1 MDTLHA
7 WLTLHLTEG
16 LGPGTCR
23 KLVSHFGGPEEVL
36 AADERELL
44 HVKGVGEKI
53 ASALRRRPSP
63 ETVEQEAETAWESG
77 ISLIPWDSA
86 AYPQLLKEI
95 HNPPT
100 MLYVRGKS
108 AALCKAGVALV
119 GSRAASTYGRR
130 IAESMARSLA
140 GYGITVIS
148 GMAHGID
155 SAAHHGALSGG
166 GETIAVLGCG
176 VDVVY
181 PQQNKKLYD
190 EIAEGGAVVS
200 EYPLGTQ
207 PENYRFPARNR
218 IISGLSLGVVV
229 VEAATRSGS
238 LITAEMALEQGREVF
253 AVPGRIDSVKSAG
266 CHRILQE
273 GAKLVHSVADIVNE
287 LPLHMNTGNTA
298 RCEMKKGPAP
308 ALRMEEEHVLSCL
321 DVYPQNIEDIIGA
334 TGLPAPTVNQALLH
348 LELHGLIEVLPGRQ
362 YLKVESIYGVA

>member
-36 AADERELL
+36 AADEQEILRIR
-44 HVKGVGEKI
+44 GIGEKT
-53 ASALRRRPSP
+53 ASSLRRRPSP
-63 ETVEQEAETAWESG
+63 EIVAEEVEKARKSG
-77 ISLIPWDSA
+77 ISLVPWDSA

-100 MLYVRGKS
+100 MLYVKGRT
-108 AALCKAGVALV
+108 AALGRSGVALV
-119 GSRAASTYGRR
+119 GSRAASSYGRR
-130 IAESMARSLA
+130 VAESLARSLA
-140 GYGITVIS
+140 GHGITVIS

-155 SAAHHGALSGG
+155 AAAHHGALAGG

-181 PQQNKKLYD
+181 PPQNKMLYE
-190 EIAEGGAVVS
+190 EIAGAGAVVS

-207 PENYRFPARNR
+207 PENFRFPARNR
-218 IISGLSLGVVV
+218 IISGLALGVVV
-229 VEAATRSGS
+229 VEAANRSGS

-273 GAKLVHSVADIVNE
+273 GAKLVHSVADIVSE
-287 LPLHMNTGNTA
+287 LPLQMNNGKTA
-298 RCEMKKGPAP
+298 GGESAKGPVP
-308 ALRMEEEHVLSCL
+308 GLSREEEHVLSCL
-321 DVYPQNIEDIIGA
+321 EVYSQNIEDIIGA
-334 TGLPAPTVNQALLH
+334 TGLPARTVNQALLH
-348 LELHGLIEVLPGRQ
+348 LELHGLIEVLPGKQ
-362 YLKVESIYGVA
+362 YLKFESIHGGA